1 MNGNAISHFHPLD
14 QFVNP
19 DMNCLGFQ
27 ISIEY
32 PSIEC
37 FEKDYD
43 FPGND
48 VKSIP
53 NIKSAEE
60 CQSLCQASDSGC
72 TFFVYSYQHT
82 QNDMTKDQCWLKFN
96 NENRTPLK
104 GFISG
109 PKDCEELLP
118 QITFKYL
125 SLDCKNLQNQIP
137 ICEKSSLVTLSE
149 DEENELFGM
158 FNIN

>member
-1 MNGNAISHFHPLD
+1 MD

-72 TFFVYSYQHT
+72 TFFVYSYRQT
-82 QNDMTKDQCWLKFN
+82 ENNMTKELCWLKFN

-109 PKDCEELLP
+109 PKDCDSSSAELLP

-125 SLDCKNLQNQIP
+125 SLDCKKLQDHVP
-137 ICEKSSLVTLSE
+137 ICEKTSLKTLSE
-149 DEENELFGM
+149 DEENALLGM
-158 FNIN
+158 FNID